1 MNNYIKN
8 IAQRIKISRIASGYL
23 SAKDFTEQFKIPAST
38 YNQHENGKRALSL
51 DNIIM
56 YSEIFHVET
65 IWLITGIGNPCNQDE
80 KYFELEKK
88 ILFEQRRLEEL
99 GEIDATPV
107 PVISFCKKYSFVDM
121 NIFRKILNLII
132 PILKNIPDSKT
143 NEVIE
148 FCFEL
153 YNKIISS
160 DLNDGEQEQLIKIGF
175 ESFFKGLGIRI
186 NDEILK
192 QIVG

>member
-23 SAKDFTEQFKIPAST
+23 SAKDFTDKLKIPAST

-51 DNIIM
+51 ENIIM

-65 IWLITGIGNPCNQDE
+65 IWLITGIGNPCNEDE

-88 ILFEQRRLEEL
+88 ILLEQKRLEEL
-99 GEIDATPV
+99 GEIDATPI
-107 PVISFCKKYSFVDM
+107 PVINFCKKYSFVDI

-143 NEVIE
+143 DEVIE